1 MAAPHQQDPGA
12 RGTSRRA
19 LLAGT
24 VTGAAGLALGSGL
37 ASIGLTIPVVA
48 AISPYFAFPLVLGLP
63 PMQMVML
70 ALTLIV
76 GTLTLGSGRATV
88 LHGAI
93 HLVLFA
99 AFLFL
104 AVVP

>member
-37 ASIGLTIPVVA
+37 SPA
-48 AISPYFAFPLVLGLP
+48 AAAVRGRTLATPAGLP
-63 PMQMVML
+63 PG
-70 ALTLIV
+70 
-76 GTLTLGSGRATV
+76 GTFPGRPAGS
-88 LHGAI
+88 
-93 HLVLFA
+93 
-99 AFLFL
+99 
-104 AVVP
+104 

>member
-37 ASIGLTIPVVA
+37 SPA
-48 AISPYFAFPLVLGLP
+48 AAAVRGRTLATPAGLP
-63 PMQMVML
+63 PGERSR
-70 ALTLIV
+70 A
-76 GTLTLGSGRATV
+76 GRA
-88 LHGAI
+88 GS
-93 HLVLFA
+93 
-99 AFLFL
+99 
-104 AVVP
+104 